1 VDYPLTFIEQEIQWS
16 PFAIIKTN
24 VDTTYTD
31 RLLDQP
37 NEIINLSLGY
47 DYKGF
52 SGRLSMLYNDD
63 VFSSTNFWKE
73 LRQTT
78 DSYRRWDLSMKQ
90 ELPVD
95 GLELF
100 LNASNL
106 TETSD
111 VNRFRGQTENGD
123 NLATEQYYGRT
134 IDFGFRYAF

>member
-1 VDYPLTFIEQEIQWS
+1 
-16 PFAIIKTN
+16 
-24 VDTTYTD
+24 
-31 RLLDQP
+31 
-37 NEIINLSLGY
+37 
-47 DYKGF
+47 
-52 SGRLSMLYNDD
+52 MLYNDD
-63 VFSSTNFWKE
+63 VFMNTAFWKE

-78 DSYRRWDLSMKQ
+78 DSYRRWDLSIKQ